1 MMLEMWRTW
10 ILDCIH
16 WRYVIAIVLTLGGF
30 YFFGDNVRTPLNEAG
45 AEISHQVERIVPVVK
60 SGVHDVVAVIPSSV
74 LPKFNIGQSIS
85 PVMRI

>member
-45 AEISHQVERIVPVVK
+45 AEISHQVERMVPAVK
-60 SGVHDVVAVIPSSV
+60 SGLHDVAMIPSTV
-74 LPKFNIGQSIS
+74 FPKFNIGQATS
-85 PVMRI
+85 PVLRI